1 MLPVVSAPRAAALD
15 AYTIAQGVPS
25 RALMQRAGAA
35 AAGEIAHR
43 FADRLER
50 GVLVLA
56 GPGNNGGDG
65 WVIARALRAAGVKV
79 RVASPAA
86 TKTPDAIAERELF
99 RSHPD
104 PERSE
109 GEGSGSGAPA
119 PDPSAAPQDDF
130 RGAPAPDPF
139 GLRPQGMPSASPQDD
154 TEWPLHLLTEPLVVD
169 ALLGT
174 GASGEPRG
182 AIAEGIALLREAR
195 AAGATIVAIDLPS
208 GLDAT
213 TGDATHCVPAH
224 LTLTF
229 GTVKRGH
236 LVARD
241 ACGTIAVLDI
251 GLLHDGEPGDPRIAD
266 ARLVP
271 CVVPPVEAAAHKGTR
286 GKLTIVGGAPGMA
299 GAVVLAAR
307 AALRCGIGM
316 VKALVAPESVAAV
329 QKAEPFALAAPWPTD
344 ADALRAELAWADG
357 VVLGPGLG
365 RAAAASDLAEQLLR
379 ARPRA
384 VIDADGLN
392 VMAAEPERFLGLLAG
407 LHALLTPH
415 PAEAARL
422 LGGIDVV
429 AVLARRWEVAGEL
442 ARSTGATVLL
452 KGVPTILS
460 DGTEAMVSASGTPV
474 LATGGSGDVLSGI
487 AGTLMVQGQA
497 SALLAGWAAAW
508 IHGRAAELAGGE
520 GRQVRGVTLDAVLE
534 AIPHAWAER
543 PAPPRYPVLLELAA
557 VGET

>member
-65 WVIARALRAAGVKV
+65 WVIARALRAAGVTV

-86 TKTPDAIAERELF
+86 TKTPDAIAERALF
-99 RSHPD
+99 D
-104 PERSE
+104 
-109 GEGSGSGAPA
+109 GADA
-119 PDPSAAPQDDF
+119 
-130 RGAPAPDPF
+130 
-139 GLRPQGMPSASPQDD
+139 
-154 TEWPLHLLTEPLVVD
+154 WPLHLLTEPLVVD

-229 GTVKRGH
+229 GTIKRGH

-251 GLLHDGEPGDPRIAD
+251 GLLHDGDPGDPHIAD

-271 CVVPPVEAAAHKGTR
+271 RVVPPIEAAAHKGTR

-329 QKAEPFALAAPWPTD
+329 QKAEPFALAAPWPGD

-365 RAAAASDLAEQLLR
+365 RDAAARDLVEQLLR
-379 ARPRA
+379 ARPRL
-384 VIDADGLN
+384 VIDADALN
-392 VMAAEPERFLGLLAG
+392 VMAAEPARFRGLLAG

-422 LGGIDVV
+422 LGGIGVEE
-429 AVLARRWEVAGEL
+429 VLARRWEVAGEL
-442 ARSTGATVLL
+442 ARGTGATVLL

-497 SALLAGWAAAW
+497 SELLAGWAAAW

-520 GRQVRGVTLDAVLE
+520 ARQVRGVTLDAVLE
-534 AIPHAWAER
+534 ALPHAWAER